1 MNVERPIVRSA
12 RNDEAPTV
20 PSAKEQVMAIG
31 SFSAG
36 LSGLTANSEALK
48 VVGNNL
54 ANLNTVGYK
63 ASTVAFQELVS
74 QGGGSA
80 SARGLGVAVAAV
92 APIFSQGS
100 IESSREAT
108 NVAIQGNGMFVVKGP
123 QGNVYTRAGNFSFNA
138 DGDLVTPD
146 GYKVQGYTNIDP
158 VTGEVITSG
167 EPTDIRV
174 PPGILRA
181 PTPTSTMTIA
191 SNLDA
196 EASVGDTLDA
206 SMQVFDSLGAAHVM
220 TITYTNTGPGQWSY
234 SMTLPGADV
243 QPPVATPAVVAAGT
257 LAFDSEGILSSI
269 TPTAPSTGGGA
280 ATPGPIAPVE
290 FTSPAF
296 ANGATASTITWNVV
310 DNNGTAS
317 LTGFASPSATSSK
330 TQNGTPAGRLDLISI
345 ANDGTITAKVGAG
358 EAAAVARLSLATFN
372 NFKGL
377 VDIGAN
383 KFQSSLESGLP
394 NVGEPGTGGRGT
406 VIGSALEQSN
416 VDIAYEF
423 TQMILAQRG
432 YQANSK
438 TITVSDE
445 ILMDTLNLKR

>member
-1 MNVERPIVRSA
+1 
-12 RNDEAPTV
+12 
-20 PSAKEQVMAIG
+20 MAIG

-36 LSGLTANSEALK
+36 LSGLTANAEALK

-63 ASTVAFQELVS
+63 ASSVAFQELVS
-74 QGGGSA
+74 QGGQA
-80 SARGLGVAVAAV
+80 SARGLGVAVASV

-108 NVAIQGNGMFVVKGP
+108 NVAIQGNGMFVVQGP
-123 QGNVYTRAGNFSFNA
+123 QGTVYTRAGNFSFNSE
-138 DGDLVTPD
+138 GDLVTPD
-146 GYKVQGYTNIDP
+146 GYKVQGYTDIDP
-158 VTGEVITSG
+158 VSGEVLATG
-167 EPTDIRV
+167 APTDIRI
-174 PPGILRA
+174 PPGVLRA
-181 PTPTSTMTIA
+181 PTPTSVITMS

-196 EASVGDTLDA
+196 TAAVGDTLDT
-206 SMQVFDSLGAAHVM
+206 SMQIYDSLGAAHVM
-220 TITYTNTGPGQWSY
+220 NVTYTNTGPGQWSY
-234 SMTLPGADV
+234 SLTLPGADV
-243 QPPVATPAVVAAGT
+243 APPSATPAVVSSGT
-257 LAFDSEGILSSI
+257 LAFDSNGVLQSI
-269 TPTAPSTGGGA
+269 TPGTGSTGGGT
-280 ATPGPIAPVE
+280 ATPGPIAPIQ

-296 ANGATASTITWNVV
+296 ANGAAASTLTWKVV
-310 DNNGTAS
+310 DANATAS

-330 TQNGTPAGRLDLISI
+330 TQNGTPAGRLDLLSI
-345 ANDGTITAKVGAG
+345 GNDGTITAKVGAG
-358 EAAAVARLSLATFN
+358 EAVAVGRLALATFN

-438 TITVSDE
+438 SITVSDE
-445 ILMDTLNLKR
+445 LLVDTLSMKR

>member
-1 MNVERPIVRSA
+1 
-12 RNDEAPTV
+12 
-20 PSAKEQVMAIG
+20 MAIG

-36 LSGLTANSEALK
+36 LSGLTANAEALK

-63 ASTVAFQELVS
+63 ASTVAFEELVS

-80 SARGLGVAVAAV
+80 SARGLGVAVSSI

-108 NVAIQGNGMFVVKGP
+108 NVAIQGNGMFVVRGP
-123 QGNVYTRAGNFSFNA
+123 QGNVYTRAGNFIFNNN
-138 DGDLVTPD
+138 GELVTPD
-146 GYKVQGYTNIDP
+146 GYKVQGYTDVDP
-158 VTGEVITSG
+158 VTGEILASG
-167 EPTDIRV
+167 EPKDIVV
-174 PPGILRA
+174 PPGVLRA
-181 PTPTSTMTIA
+181 PTPTSVMTMA

-196 EASVGDTLDA
+196 GAKVGDTLDA
-206 SMQVFDSLGAAHVM
+206 SMQIYDSLGAAHVM
-220 TITYTNTGPGQWSY
+220 SITYTNTGPGQWSY
-234 SMTLPGADV
+234 SMTLPGTDV
-243 QPPVATPAVVAAGT
+243 APPSATPAVVATGT
-257 LAFDSEGILSSI
+257 LAFNGSGVLQSI
-269 TPTAPSTGGGA
+269 TPANPSTGGGS
-280 ATPGPIAPVE
+280 ATPGPIAGVQ

-296 ANGATASTITWNVV
+296 ANGATASTIGWQIV
-310 DNNGTAS
+310 DGNGTAA

-330 TQNGTPAGRLDLISI
+330 TQNGSPAGRLDLISI
-345 ANDGTITAKVGAG
+345 ESDGTITAKVGAG
-358 EAAAVARLSLATFN
+358 EAVAVARIALATFN
-372 NFKGL
+372 NVKGL
-377 VDIGAN
+377 VDIGGN

-394 NVGEPGTGGRGT
+394 NVGDPGTGGRGT

-438 TITVSDE
+438 SITVSDE
-445 ILMDTLNLKR
+445 LLVDTLSMKR

>member
-1 MNVERPIVRSA
+1 
-12 RNDEAPTV
+12 
-20 PSAKEQVMAIG
+20 MAIG

-36 LSGLTANSEALK
+36 LSGLGANAEALK

-74 QGGGSA
+74 QGGGGA
-80 SARGLGVAVAAV
+80 TARGLGVTVSSI
-92 APIFSQGS
+92 APVFSQGS
-100 IESSREAT
+100 IESSHEPT

-123 QGNVYTRAGNFSFNA
+123 QGTVYTRAGNFSFNN
-138 DGDLVTPD
+138 DGELVTPD
-146 GYKVQGYTNIDP
+146 GYKVQGYTDVDP
-158 VTGEVITSG
+158 VSGKIITSG
-167 EPTDIRV
+167 EPKEIKI
-174 PPGILRA
+174 PPGVLRA
-181 PTPTSTMTIA
+181 PTPTSVITMA

-196 EASVGDTLDA
+196 SATVGDTLDA
-206 SMQVFDSLGAAHVM
+206 SMQVYDSLGAAHVM
-220 TITYTNTGPGQWSY
+220 SVTYTNTAPGQWTY
-234 SMTLPGADV
+234 SMSLPGAEMT
-243 QPPVATPAVVAAGT
+243 PASATPVVVAAGAV
-257 LAFDSEGILSSI
+257 AFDSNGVLQSI
-269 TPTAPSTGGGA
+269 TPTAPSTGGGSA
-280 ATPGPIAPVE
+280 SPGPIAPIQ
-290 FTSPAF
+290 FTTPAF
-296 ANGATASTITWNVV
+296 ANGATGSTIDWNVV
-310 DNNGTAS
+310 DDNKVAS
-317 LTGFASPSATSSK
+317 LSGFASPSATSSK
-330 TQNGTPAGRLDLISI
+330 TQNGSPAGRVDLVSI

-406 VIGSALEQSN
+406 VLGSALEQSN

-438 TITVSDE
+438 SITVSDE
-445 ILMDTLNLKR
+445 LLVDTLSMKR

>member
-1 MNVERPIVRSA
+1 
-12 RNDEAPTV
+12 
-20 PSAKEQVMAIG
+20 MAIG

-36 LSGLTANSEALK
+36 LSGLTANAEALK

-63 ASTVAFQELVS
+63 ASSVAFEELVS

-80 SARGLGVAVAAV
+80 SARGLGVAVSSI

-123 QGNVYTRAGNFSFNA
+123 QGNVYTRAGNFTFNNN
-138 DGDLVTPD
+138 GELVTPD
-146 GYKVQGYTNIDP
+146 GYKVQGYTAVDP
-158 VTGEVITSG
+158 LTGEVLASG
-167 EPTDIRV
+167 EPTDIAV
-174 PPGILRA
+174 PPGVLRA
-181 PTPTSTMTIA
+181 PTPTSVMTMA

-196 EASVGDTLDA
+196 DAKVGDTLDA
-206 SMQVFDSLGAAHVM
+206 SMQVYDSLGAAHVLSV
-220 TITYTNTGPGQWSY
+220 TYTNTAPGQWSY
-234 SMTLPGADV
+234 SMSLPGTEV
-243 QPPVATPAVVAAGT
+243 TPASAAPVVVSSGT
-257 LAFDSEGILSSI
+257 LAFNSVGVLQSI
-269 TPTAPSTGGGA
+269 VPDTGSTCGGS
-280 ATPGPIAPVE
+280 ATPGPIADVT
-290 FTSPAF
+290 FSSPAF
-296 ANGATASTITWNVV
+296 ANGAAASTINWQVV
-310 DNNGTAS
+310 DDNGTAS

-330 TQNGTPAGRLDLISI
+330 TQNGSPAGRLDLISI
-345 ANDGTITAKVGAG
+345 DSDGTITAKVGAG
-358 EAAAVARLSLATFN
+358 EAVAVARLSLATFN
-372 NFKGL
+372 NAKGL
-377 VDIGAN
+377 VDIGGN
-383 KFQSSLESGLP
+383 KFQSSIESGLP

-438 TITVSDE
+438 SITVSDE
-445 ILMDTLNLKR
+445 LLVDTLSMKR